1 LTTSLPPDPP
11 TTALQPTKR
20 PAPTSIPSSSS
31 SSNYMTSPSRSHP
44 EAMTVRRTNASL
56 YALIKASV
64 ARYITTPNVTT
75 FFLLFVV
82 FPLISFIIRARH
94 RRQKAL
100 RSGGSGVTSNV
111 EVVRRRLQ
119 GSDTRLLG
127 RAWGEVMRV
136 VSDTVKMA
144 GSGLV

>member
-1 LTTSLPPDPP
+1 
-11 TTALQPTKR
+11 
-20 PAPTSIPSSSS
+20 
-31 SSNYMTSPSRSHP
+31 MMSPSRSHP